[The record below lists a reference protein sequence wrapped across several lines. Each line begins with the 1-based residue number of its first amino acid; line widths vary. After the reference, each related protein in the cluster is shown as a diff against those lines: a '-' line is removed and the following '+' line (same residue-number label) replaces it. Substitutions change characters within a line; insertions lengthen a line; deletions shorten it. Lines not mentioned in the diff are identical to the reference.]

1 LNLAFPFG
9 FGIAFVGSMPMSGP
23 VAVLIMTRAL
33 HRERRPALLLALG
46 GALVEAAYAFG
57 IAAFLPQLV
66 GKTRG
71 VVLVSLGLG
80 SLVVVALGTLLLV
93 RPGAASKAA
102 ETSPRRG
109 VLRGALS
116 TLLNPTLIAT
126 WTVAVSTL
134 YANDWLPP
142 HLSSAAAFALGVG
155 LGSLAWFALAVTV
168 IGTWHRR
175 VTPALQAKVLRG
187 MGVLLLVSG
196 LFLGV
201 RFVKQLTSAEEPAAP
216 RSLERAGRFLSHGS
230 RSKDA
235 D

>member
-1 LNLAFPFG
+1 MNLAFPFG

-23 VAVLIMTRAL
+23 VAVLVMARAL
-33 HRERRPALLLALG
+33 HRERRAALLLAI
-46 GALVEAAYAFG
+46 GAAVVEAAYAFG
-57 IAAFLPQLV
+57 IAALLPHLV

-71 VVLVSLGLG
+71 VVLGSLGLG
-80 SLVVVALGTLLLV
+80 SLVVVVLGTLLLV
-93 RPGAASKAA
+93 RPGAASQAA
-102 ETSPRRG
+102 DTSPRRG

-134 YANDWLPP
+134 YANDWLSPR
-142 HLSSAAAFALGVG
+142 LSSALAFALGVG
-155 LGSLAWFALAVTV
+155 LGSLAWFAVAVTV

-187 MGVLLLVSG
+187 MGALLVVSG
-196 LFLGV
+196 VFLGV
-201 RFVKQLTSAEEPAAP
+201 RFVKQLTSNAEPAAP
-216 RSLERAGRFLSHGS
+216 RSLERAGRFLSHGAGA
-230 RSKDA
+230 KDS

>member
-1 LNLAFPFG
+1 LNLSFPLG
-9 FGIAFVGSMPMSGP
+9 FGIAFVGSIPMSGP

-33 HRERRPALLLALG
+33 HRERRAALLLALG
-46 GALVEAAYAFG
+46 GALVEAGYAFG
-57 IAAFLPQLV
+57 IAAVLPHLV

-71 VVLVSLGLG
+71 VVLGSLGLG
-80 SLVVVALGTLLLV
+80 CVVVTALGTLLVV
-93 RPGAASKAA
+93 RPAMASAAAD
-102 ETSPRRG
+102 TSPRRG

-116 TLLNPTLIAT
+116 TLLNPTLVAT

-134 YANDWLPP
+134 YANDWLAPR
-142 HLSSAAAFALGVG
+142 LSSALTFALGVA

-187 MGVLLLVSG
+187 MGVLLVVSG

-201 RFVKQLTSAEEPAAP
+201 RFVKQLASPAEPAAP
-216 RSLERAGRFLSHGS
+216 PSLERAGRFLTHGS